1 METLRIRL
9 FLALILAF
17 LAAGYPAPALAHS
30 ALVTTNPAP
39 NSTVETGQRL
49 IKLGF
54 TTPFLFL
61 NDTYQAELQL
71 ESPSG
76 QVLTP
81 RCSTAEIR
89 TLLSI
94 YDLAQPGKYRVSWRA
109 VSVEGHVI
117 GGSHQFSASSTK
129 SEPKSNDAVCAELGL
144 EPGQVKKSSSQTFDD
159 TELEIGPWLGFG
171 SVAIL
176 LSFLAIRFSRNDS

>member
-17 LAAGYPAPALAHS
+17 LVAGYPAPALAHS

-39 NSTVETGQRL
+39 NSNVETGPRL

-76 QVLTP
+76 QILTP

-94 YDLAQPGKYRVSWRA
+94 YDLEQPGKYRVSWRA
-109 VSVEGHVI
+109 VSVDGHVI
-117 GGSHQFSASSTK
+117 GGSHLFSASSTK
-129 SEPKSNDAVCAELGL
+129 SGLKSIDAICAELGL
-144 EPGQVKKSSSQTFDD
+144 EPGQVKKSSSQKFDD
-159 TELEIGPWLGFG
+159 TDLEITPWLGFG
-171 SVAIL
+171 LLAIL
-176 LSFLAIRFSRNDS
+176 LCFLAIRFFRNNS